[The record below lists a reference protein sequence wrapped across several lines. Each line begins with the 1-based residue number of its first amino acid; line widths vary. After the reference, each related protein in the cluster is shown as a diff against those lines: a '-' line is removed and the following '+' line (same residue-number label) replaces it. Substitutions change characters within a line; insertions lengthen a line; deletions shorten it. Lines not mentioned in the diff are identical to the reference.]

1 MASCLGLYIEE
12 NLIKYAKV
20 TKEHDNI
27 KVEAFGVKFYEN
39 LNEAIN
45 QILSETYSFK
55 TAISINLSNEN
66 YLYFNMFALLN
77 KNDLQKAINTEFES
91 YCADKGYNP
100 NGFET
105 RYAVATNKDEKDKL
119 KIIHVSSNK
128 VDLTKRIK
136 QLQGNKLINISPVPM
151 SIPNL
156 VQIKEKD
163 NVLIVNI
170 EEKTTITT
178 ILDEKITKIDIVE
191 QGSRDFLDK
200 IFLKE
205 NSYAKAYDICKNT
218 TIYTSEG
225 TNLQE
230 VQTTNLEDIMPTLY
244 EIVTNVKKIIEE
256 NLEKINKIYIT
267 GTGALINN
275 IDLYFEE
282 YLQNVKCE
290 ILKPYFVQHIRNINI
305 KDYVE
310 VNSALTLALMGLHD
324 GISGMNF
331 KKTDIKESISG
342 ILKTDISFSKGK
354 AKRADNKLSGILKFD
369 LGEKL
374 DTVEKNLLRIPITLL
389 IFIIIYSGF
398 SVMINNQIA
407 KKDAQAEESIKNTR
421 EQINLV
427 SKDNSKIKSKTNEYT
442 TLIKNLEEI
451 NNKISE
457 TTKTRNAIPNL
468 LNQIMYLIP
477 QGVQITSIENTSDKH
492 ITIIAKSEQYEQL
505 GYFRAI
511 LKTENVLTNV
521 ISSAGEK
528 ESNIVTVKIEGDLP

>member
-244 EIVTNVKKIIEE
+244 EIVTSVKKIIEE

-331 KKTDIKESISG
+331 KKTDLKESISG

-354 AKRADNKLSGILKFD
+354 AKRADNKLSGILKVD

-374 DTVEKNLLRIPITLL
+374 DTIEKNLLRIPITLL